1 MRILYQRCCGLDVH
15 KKSVVACVIT
25 PEARETRTFGT
36 MTADL
41 LELAD
46 WLLGKAV
53 THVAME
59 STGVYWKPI
68 YNLLEGTG
76 LELLVVNAQH
86 IKAVPGRK
94 TDVKDAA
101 WIAELLQHGLIRGS
115 FIPDRAG
122 RELREIVRYRTQLL
136 RERARAVQRIQ
147 KLLEGA
153 NIKLSSVATDI
164 LGVSG
169 RAMLTALAAGEADPV
184 ALAEMAKG
192 RMRSKRTELAAALRG
207 LVGEHQRTLLR
218 SGLRHLDFVDE
229 EVVRLDAE
237 VAERMLPFQRE
248 LAALDAIPGCAR
260 RSAESFLA
268 EVGADMS
275 RFATHRHL
283 ASWARLCPGS
293 DESAG
298 KRRSGATGRGNPW
311 LRGTL
316 VEMAHA
322 TARSRSYLGA
332 QYHRIAA
339 RRGNKRAAV
348 AVGHSILVIAYHVL
362 RDGTPYRELGGNYF
376 DEREREAVAHRS
388 VKRLERLGFKVTI
401 EEATE
406 VA

>member
-1 MRILYQRCCGLDVH
+1 MDRLYERCCGLDVH
-15 KKSVVACVIT
+15 KKSITACVIT
-25 PEARETRTFGT
+25 PERRETRTFGT
-36 MTADL
+36 MTSDL
-41 LELAD
+41 LSLAD
-46 WLLGKAV
+46 WLLTKAV

-59 STGVYWKPI
+59 STGVYWKSP

-94 TDVKDAA
+94 TDVRDAE
-101 WIAELLQHGLIRGS
+101 WIAELLQHGLLKAS
-115 FIPDRAG
+115 FIPDRPQ
-122 RELREIVRYRTQLL
+122 RELRELVRYRTQIL
-136 RERARAVQRIQ
+136 RERVRAVQRIQ

-169 RAMLTALAAGEADPV
+169 RAMLTALAAGEADPA
-184 ALAEMAKG
+184 ALAELAKG
-192 RMRSKRTELAAALRG
+192 RLKNKRPQLESALTG
-207 LVGEHQRTLLR
+207 LIGDHQRMLLQIT
-218 SGLRHLDFVDE
+218 LRHIGFLEEQVTALD
-229 EVVRLDAE
+229 RE
-237 VAERMLPFQRE
+237 VAERMRPFQKE
-248 LAALDAIPGCAR
+248 LEALDAIPGCAQ

-275 RFATHRHL
+275 RFPTHRHL
-283 ASWARLCPGS
+283 ASWARICPGN

-298 KRRSGATGRGNPW
+298 KRRSGSTGHGNPW

-316 VEMAHA
+316 VEMAHG
-322 TARSRSYLGA
+322 TGRSRSYLGA

-339 RRGNKRAAV
+339 RRGKKRAAV
-348 AVGHSILVIAYHVL
+348 AVGHSILVMAYHVL
-362 RDGTPYRELGGNYF
+362 RDGTSYRELGANYF
-376 DEREREAVAHRS
+376 DERGREAVARGA

-401 EEATE
+401 EEATK

>member
-1 MRILYQRCCGLDVH
+1 MRVLYPRCCGIDVH

-25 PEARETRTFGT
+25 PEGRETRTFGT

-46 WLLGKAV
+46 WLLEKGV

-59 STGVYWKPI
+59 STGVYWKPP

-94 TDVKDAA
+94 TDVKDAE

-115 FIPDRAG
+115 FIPDRPQ
-122 RELREIVRYRTQLL
+122 RELRELVRYRTQII

-169 RAMLTALAAGEADPV
+169 RAMLTALAAGEADPA

-192 RMRSKRTELAAALRG
+192 RMRSKRAELEAALRG
-207 LVGEHQRTLLR
+207 LVGEHQRRLLQ
-218 SGLRHLDFVDE
+218 SGLRHVDFLE
-229 EVVRLDAE
+229 EEIARLDGE
-237 VAERMLPFQRE
+237 VAERMTPFEKE
-248 LAALDAIPGCAR
+248 LEALDTIPGCAR

-283 ASWARLCPGS
+283 ASWARLCPGN

-298 KRRSGATGRGNPW
+298 KRRSGATGHGNPW

-316 VEMAHA
+316 VEMAHG

-339 RRGNKRAAV
+339 RRGKKRAAV

-362 RDGTPYRELGGNYF
+362 ARRHALPRARGQLLR
-376 DEREREAVAHRS
+376 RARA
-388 VKRLERLGFKVTI
+388 
-401 EEATE
+401 
-406 VA
+406 